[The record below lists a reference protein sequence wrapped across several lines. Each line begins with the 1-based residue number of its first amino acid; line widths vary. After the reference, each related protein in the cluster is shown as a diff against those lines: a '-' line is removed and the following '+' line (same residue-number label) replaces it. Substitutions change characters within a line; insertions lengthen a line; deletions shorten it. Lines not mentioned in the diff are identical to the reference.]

1 MLDSFDHR
9 EGEEPGDERS
19 SLLGEDTE
27 RGGGRLGNGEEEEEF
42 EARSRS
48 DESVMSEID
57 SLETVLW
64 KNSSPMS
71 SPSVEESTT
80 GHAPALVGEGH
91 METNEWQCDY
101 PSCGRLFQ
109 KRHDLKQVLLSHCI
123 YTSKPTINLT
133 QLNLLNQIL
142 IF

>member
-9 EGEEPGDERS
+9 KGEEPGDERS

-27 RGGGRLGNGEEEEEF
+27 KGGERLGNGEEEEEF
-42 EARSRS
+42 QGRSCS
-48 DESVMSEID
+48 DESVMSKID
-57 SLETVLW
+57 SPETVLR
-64 KNSSPMS
+64 KNGRHMS

-80 GHAPALVGEGH
+80 GHALAIVGEGH

-109 KRHDLKQVLLSHCI
+109 KRHNLKQVLSHRI
-123 YTSKPTINLT
+123 HTSKPTINLT
-133 QLNLLNQIL
+133 QPNRLNQIL